1 MGVSE
6 CTRNKRNHDI
16 WSWLR
21 GLLCASS
28 AAILAVTALDTA
40 KANDFDWSQ
49 FEKLQNGDL
58 SARNRKRATRRR
70 SVRGPSKY
78 RKRRA
83 TRRSRKKSK
92 TVWKPYKSLKGPV
105 QVVISL
111 QDQNATIFKG
121 GQPIASTRISTGK
134 PGYSTPKGIFSVVQK
149 KRRHYS
155 NLYGGAPMPHMQ
167 RLTWSGIALHGGY
180 VPNYAASHGCIRL
193 PYSFAKQL
201 FSVTKR
207 GAQVVIGREKAIPSE
222 IVHANLFQP
231 SPPKAAAVVTAGVT
245 IDPLRENLT
254 IRSDGGMVQEPVV
267 PTISIPNSVQE
278 TSSVTLT
285 AGRQTAAKVSLR
297 RSKFTD
303 GYDSEDIIYERVS
316 EAAKEPRDQPATD
329 KTEPSVLRNKKP
341 ETGKNSAQIFKKRS
355 KSPLRILVTRRVG
368 QERLKDVQRLL
379 INLNYE
385 LGEVDGAIGRKTRA
399 AIKSF
404 QKDND
409 LPLSGK
415 VTDALIVELYRAA
428 GKTEIKAGHIYVR
441 QDYKQIFDMPLDIRD
456 PSKPLGT
463 HVFTAMY
470 FENDAAEVR
479 WTTQTV
485 REQLD
490 GSNKSRRKKQLV
502 EPNPIVA
509 STASDALDRLEIPED
524 VRKRI
529 SAMLTPGSS
538 LIVTDNGVSR
548 ETGKGTD
555 FIVLTR

>member
-6 CTRNKRNHDI
+6 CNRNRNHNI

-21 GLLCASS
+21 RLLCVSC
-28 AAILAVTALDTA
+28 AAILAVSVLDTA

-49 FEKLQNGDL
+49 LEKLQNGSL
-58 SARNRKRATRRR
+58 SARNRKRATTRR
-70 SVRGPSKY
+70 SVRSPSKF
-78 RKRRA
+78 RKRRVN
-83 TRRSRKKSK
+83 RRSRKKSK
-92 TVWKPYKSLKGPV
+92 PVWKPYKSLKGPV

-121 GQPIASTRISTGK
+121 GQPIAMTRISTGK
-134 PGYSTPKGIFSVVQK
+134 PGYSTPKGIYSVVQK

-167 RLTWSGIALHGGY
+167 RITWSGIALHGGY

-193 PYSFAKQL
+193 PYSFARQL

-207 GAQVVIGREKAIPSE
+207 GAQVIIGREKAIPSE
-222 IVHANLFQP
+222 IVHPNLFQP
-231 SPPKAAAVVTAGVT
+231 IPPNAAATGKAGVT

-254 IRSDGGMVQEPVV
+254 IRSDGGTAQEPVA
-267 PTISIPNSVQE
+267 PTISIPNSVPE
-278 TSSVTLT
+278 TSSATLT

-297 RSKFTD
+297 GSKFTD
-303 GYDSEDIIYERVS
+303 GCDSEDIIYERVS
-316 EAAKEPRDQPATD
+316 EAAEEPRDQPATD
-329 KTEPSVLRNKKP
+329 KTEPSVLPNKKP
-341 ETGKNSAQIFKKRS
+341 ETDKNSAQISKKRS
-355 KSPLRILVTRRVG
+355 KSPLRVLVTRRVG
-368 QERLKDVQRLL
+368 QERSKDVQRLL

-385 LGEVDGAIGRKTRA
+385 LGAVDGAIGRKTRA

-404 QKDND
+404 QKDHD
-409 LPLSGK
+409 LPLGGT

-463 HVFTAMY
+463 HVFTAMH
-470 FENDAAEVR
+470 FEDDAAEVR

-490 GSNKSRRKKQLV
+490 GSNKSRLKKKLLD
-502 EPNPIVA
+502 PNPIIA
-509 STASDALDRLEIPED
+509 STANDALDRIEFPED